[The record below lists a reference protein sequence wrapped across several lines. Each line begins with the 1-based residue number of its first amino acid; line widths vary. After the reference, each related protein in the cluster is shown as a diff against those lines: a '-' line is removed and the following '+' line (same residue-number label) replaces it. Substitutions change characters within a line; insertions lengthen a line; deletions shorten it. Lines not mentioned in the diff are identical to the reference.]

1 MARGDKEITMEIQE
15 GFDFIIGEYG
25 NSSLNLRKV
34 GWNGRDAKLDL
45 RKWNYTEDGERAM
58 KGVTMTDD
66 EGSELACVLVEQG
79 YGDTKRI
86 AKAIS
91 GREDYHE
98 VMAHLDEDEVIEDD
112 GSEEYYDPSEL
123 LGNSYESEED

>member
-1 MARGDKEITMEIQE
+1 MARNDKEITMEIEE

-25 NSSLNLRKV
+25 NSSLNLRRV
-34 GWNGRDAKLDL
+34 GWNGRDPKLDL

-66 EGSELACVLVEQG
+66 EGSELAGVLVEQG
-79 YGDTKRI
+79 FGNTKRI
-86 AKAIS
+86 ARAIS
-91 GREDYHE
+91 KRDDYEEAMDHLDDEE
-98 VMAHLDEDEVIEDD
+98 VMEDD

-123 LGNSYESEED
+123 LGSSYGDED